1 MWPRRR
7 GPGTGQLL
15 LDFEVGETEARPG
28 RGWRG
33 AASPSKPPL
42 PSFPRCAGERSLLGQ
57 LQAGTPAH
65 RQRSCP
71 LSLLPAPPARLFAP
85 AASRPLLVFLEGGS
99 CTHRAQQFPAR
110 ASAFLSPSAG
120 PSRRFPT
127 LGLDAAAGAAWPRVL
142 PCPPAALP
150 QFPQLPVG
158 TVGMQSP
165 VGCVSLLGNWG
176 APGGAPV
183 PRGGV
188 GGEGMAEC
196 RWDLGTRRS
205 PAPALAWGTLWELQQ
220 CWWHRDVS
228 RHPWCP
234 LARGAWG

>member
-15 LDFEVGETEARPG
+15 LDFEVGETEARPDQ
-28 RGWRG
+28 GWRG
-33 AASPSKPPL
+33 AASPTRPPL

-57 LQAGTPAH
+57 LRAGTPAH

-127 LGLDAAAGAAWPRVL
+127 LGLDAAARAAWPRVL

-165 VGCVSLLGNWG
+165 RGLRQPPGELGCALGC
-176 APGGAPV
+176 P
-183 PRGGV
+183 
-188 GGEGMAEC
+188 
-196 RWDLGTRRS
+196 
-205 PAPALAWGTLWELQQ
+205 
-220 CWWHRDVS
+220 
-228 RHPWCP
+228 CP
-234 LARGAWG
+234 LWWCRRGRDG